1 MPGARELFVDTS
13 ALAALAISG
22 DINHAAAAASFRHLM
37 TEKATPLVTSH
48 PVVLET
54 TSLLQSR
61 FGFAVARALHDRI
74 MPVLVT
80 VSVSSESFA
89 RAVAIWR
96 AAQRRALSLVDC
108 TSFEIMRDLGITTAF
123 AYDPHFAEEG
133 FEVLG

>member
-1 MPGARELFVDTS
+1 
-13 ALAALAISG
+13 
-22 DINHAAAAASFRHLM
+22 M